1 MRTIYRYELDV
12 DAGFS
17 YIDMPEGAKVLSIST
32 ERTDPYIEMWA
43 GVDTD
48 SPLVIRQ
55 FAVVGTGR
63 EIPIG
68 FVRFIGTVMVDKG
81 EYVFHVFER

>member
-1 MRTIYRYELDV
+1 MRTIYRYELNV
-12 DAGFS
+12 DDGLS

-43 GVDTD
+43 GVDTNN
-48 SPLVIRQ
+48 PLVTRQ

-63 EIPIG
+63 EIPIS
-68 FVRFIGTVMVDKG
+68 FIRFIGTVLIDKG